1 MGPNR
6 NFNLAIGRAK
16 LRGSA
21 KLASSVADSGIRW
34 AELVPSRTVLTLSV
48 QNGQACSKSALEK
61 LGPIWPLGSIWLFS
75 FYSAV
80 SIQASEK
87 RVYLKHV
94 CLKLY
99 KYSKEVL
106 YIYKML
112 CLFGNKL
119 DISTSSYIYMK
130 QVLYIKEKSYVYQ
143 GSIFVRFGDI

>member
-1 MGPNR
+1 MQ
-6 NFNLAIGRAK
+6 I
-16 LRGSA
+16 
-21 KLASSVADSGIRW
+21 D
-34 AELVPSRTVLTLSV
+34 TT
-48 QNGQACSKSALEK
+48 
-61 LGPIWPLGSIWLFS
+61 
-75 FYSAV
+75 V

-99 KYSKEVL
+99 KYSKKVL

-112 CLFGNKL
+112 CLFENNL

-130 QVLYIKEKSYVYQ
+130 QVLYIKDKSYVYQ